1 MKSSLVA
8 ITAAVVVAGVITG
21 LKDRAALQQRFGI
34 GEEDNAPNLM
44 LMERIKGPDAPA
56 DPKIDVQAITD
67 RLQAAAPV
75 LTAQAQG
82 QGLGQ
87 GQAPVSAV
95 PPVTVT
101 PAAPVNADAAPVET
115 AQQTPPAPAVQAAQP
130 QNQAQPKVDESALR
144 YFASRGDKVRL
155 QAEISRLQA
164 LYPNWVPPAD
174 PLAVPQSGDKQL
186 ETMWQLYSE
195 GRYAEL
201 RSAIANRQTAEPAW
215 QPPADLLD
223 RLDVAEARARL
234 INASDLKQYAT
245 VVDIGAATPSL
256 LTCSDIDVLWRVA
269 EAFVDTERQ
278 QRGIDAYIYILKN
291 CTNPQER
298 LATIQKAAAVLP
310 YQPMQS
316 LLALEQPAVSGARE
330 FDAIRDDLARRFLA
344 EGNADDKLTI
354 APDYIS
360 RVERLAE
367 AQGEPADALLLG
379 WYQLRRQNATDA
391 EKWFRAARAREDSAS
406 ASEGLALAL
415 IDRKTPQEAEDV
427 MYKWRNDSKDAMDT
441 YLAAT
446 ANLMALQPPANIT
459 EDVLGRMASEIIA
472 QKYVPTAQQ
481 YGWYARSL
489 NQPQTAA
496 RWFETALRWKPD
508 DEPSA
513 YGLAITRE
521 QLNDRKGVAEVQRL
535 WAGRSQRI
543 ATLDDTSSLTPNVSA
558 PLPGPTQAPQTNAP
572 VAVAPAQ
579 QPVQQQQ
586 YEQAPQQYQPAQ
598 QQYQPVQQ
606 QQAYQQPVQQAPVRQ
621 RTEIASYDAEPSRP
635 VTAQRT
641 TRSPRGCATTI
652 DASMLSPGDALNRGW
667 CLMDINRPME
677 AIAAFETALKSP
689 VRQNREDAAYGQ
701 SLAYLRAGLSNNAA
715 VAATRAPQNRQ
726 RAAELQVA
734 ILSDRALSAYGAKR
748 YRETLIYLDQRAQ
761 LKQETIDLMV
771 LRGYCYLN
779 LKMYGD
785 ANRVFEA
792 AAATGSKDANRGLAD
807 VRNATHPESVY

>member
-8 ITAAVVVAGVITG
+8 ISAAVVVAGVITG
-21 LKDRAALQQRFGI
+21 LKDRAALQERFGI
-34 GEEDNAPNLM
+34 GQGVKTPDMM
-44 LMERIKGPDAPA
+44 LMERINGPDTPAAP
-56 DPKIDVQAITD
+56 PVDVQAITD
-67 RLQAAAPV
+67 RLQAASPV
-75 LTAQAQG
+75 LTAQT
-82 QGLGQ
+82 
-87 GQAPVSAV
+87 APSQ
-95 PPVTVT
+95 
-101 PAAPVNADAAPVET
+101 PAAPQAPVNAAPVDAAPQPV
-115 AQQTPPAPAVQAAQP
+115 AQAAPVQQPQQTG
-130 QNQAQPKVDESALR
+130 PKVDESALR

-174 PLAVPQSGDKQL
+174 PLAIPQSADNRL
-186 ETMWQLYSE
+186 EAMWQLYSE

-201 RSAIANRQTAEPAW
+201 RKAIADRQTAEAGW

-234 INASDLKQYAT
+234 VNASDLKQYAT

-269 EAFVDTERQ
+269 EAFVNSDRQ
-278 QRGIDAYIYILKN
+278 QRGIDAYGYILKN

-298 LATIQKAAAVLP
+298 LATIQKASAVLP
-310 YQPMQS
+310 YQPMQT

-330 FDAIRDDLARRFLA
+330 FDSIRDDLSRRFVA
-344 EGNADDKLTI
+344 EGNADTKLTV
-354 APDYIS
+354 APEYVS
-360 RVERLAE
+360 RVEQLAA
-367 AQGEPADALLLG
+367 AQGLPADNLLLG
-379 WYQLRRQNATDA
+379 WYQLRRQNADDA
-391 EKWFRAARAREDSAS
+391 EKWFRAARAKEDSAS

-415 IDRKTPQEAEDV
+415 IDRKAPQEAEDV
-427 MYKWRNDSKDAMDT
+427 MYKWRSDSADATAT

-446 ANLMALQPPANIT
+446 ANLMALQPPANIA
-459 EDVLGRMASEIIA
+459 EDVLGRVAAEIIA

-481 YGWYARSL
+481 FGWYARSL

-513 YGLAITRE
+513 YGLVITRE

-543 ATLDDTSSLTPNVSA
+543 ATLDDTSSLTPAYVEA
-558 PLPGPTQAPQTNAP
+558 PLPAPGQAPQTAAPAQPSQMAAPTVITAP
-572 VAVAPAQ
+572 VQPAAQQPIQ
-579 QPVQQQQ
+579 QPVQQT
-586 YEQAPQQYQPAQ
+586 AMVRPRP
-598 QQYQPVQQ
+598 
-606 QQAYQQPVQQAPVRQ
+606 QAPVEYRQ
-621 RTEIASYDAEPSRP
+621 QPQQT
-635 VTAQRT
+635 VTVQRGG
-641 TRSPRGCATTI
+641 RQPRGCATTI
-652 DASMLSPGDALNRGW
+652 DPSLLNPDTALTRGW
-667 CLMDINRPME
+667 CLMELNRPME

-689 VRQNREDAAYGQ
+689 VRQSREDAAYGQ

-726 RAAELQVA
+726 RASELQVA
-734 ILSDRALSAYGAKR
+734 ILADRALSAYGAKR

-771 LRGYCYLN
+771 LRGYSYLSM
-779 LKMYGD
+779 KMYGD
-785 ANRVFEA
+785 ATRVFEA
-792 AAATGSKDANRGLAD
+792 VAATGSEDGNRGLAN
-807 VRNATHPESVY
+807 VREATHPDTRY

>member
-1 MKSSLVA
+1 VKSSLVA
-8 ITAAVVVAGVITG
+8 ISAAVVVAGVITG
-21 LKDRAALQQRFGI
+21 LKDRAALQQRLGI
-34 GEEDNAPNLM
+34 GDEDNAPNLM

-82 QGLGQ
+82 QGQ
-87 GQAPVSAV
+87 TPVSAV
-95 PPVTVT
+95 PPVAVT
-101 PAAPVNADAAPVET
+101 PGAPVNADAAPVET
-115 AQQTPPAPAVQAAQP
+115 AQQTQPAPAAPAAQQP
-130 QNQAQPKVDESALR
+130 NRAETQPKVDESALR

-278 QRGIDAYIYILKN
+278 QRGIDVYIYILKN

-354 APDYIS
+354 AADYIS

-391 EKWFRAARAREDSAS
+391 EKWFRAARTKEDSAS

-415 IDRKTPQEAEDV
+415 IDRKAPQEAEDV
-427 MYKWRNDSKDAMDT
+427 MYKWRNDSTDAMDT

-579 QPVQQQQ
+579 L
-586 YEQAPQQYQPAQ
+586 QQYQQAP

-621 RTEIASYDAEPSRP
+621 RTEVARYDAEPSRT

-641 TRSPRGCATTI
+641 TRSPRGCATTL

-734 ILSDRALSAYGAKR
+734 ILADRAVSAYGAKR

-771 LRGYCYLN
+771 LRGYCYLS
-779 LKMYGD
+779 LKMYDD